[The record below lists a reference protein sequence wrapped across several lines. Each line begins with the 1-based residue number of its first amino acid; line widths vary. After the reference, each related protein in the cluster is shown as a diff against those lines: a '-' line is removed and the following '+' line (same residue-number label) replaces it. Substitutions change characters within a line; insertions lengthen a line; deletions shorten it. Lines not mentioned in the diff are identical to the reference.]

1 MAIDVFVGRPR
12 ILVITG
18 AETPN
23 ALPSE
28 VFASAVI
35 AAAPNN
41 ERREMGFLA
50 QLFNRYLLSWLIGEK

>member
-1 MAIDVFVGRPR
+1 MAIEVFVGLPK

-50 QLFNRYLLSWLIGEK
+50 QVFKR